1 MAQQTALAL
10 INGKISQI
18 PAGDTIRGASGGASG
33 IPELANDPV
42 SPATNDAWVLH
53 KQYVIGSPI
62 GLLLSLTNAASS
74 SDYKLSYKTISGAV
88 VRVALT

>member
-18 PAGDTIRGASGGASG
+18 PVGDTIRGASGGSTS
-33 IPELANDPV
+33 IPELTSDPL
-42 SPATNDAWVLH
+42 SPSTNYSWVLH
-53 KQYVIGSPI
+53 QEYIAGSPI
-62 GLLLSLTNAASS
+62 GMLLSLTNSVGS
-74 SDYKLSYKTISGAV
+74 NTYKLSYKTISGSI